1 MVGMRLKIYVS
12 NLELKEKYRESIEK
26 HNKKFLEDRYCDA
39 GFDLFVPEEQLL
51 LCNLTSID
59 YGVKCEATMDNQI
72 TYTDTTEEHITY
84 PTGFYMYPRSSIYKT
99 PLRMCN
105 SVGIIDAG
113 YRGNLKSWFDVKCND
128 KIEKFDRISQI
139 CAPGL
144 QPIYVELVDN
154 EEDLTIT
161 SRGSG
166 GFGSTGK

>member
-1 MVGMRLKIYVS
+1 MSTLQMVLRMFVANNALR
-12 NLELKEKYRESIEK
+12 EKYEQSIAK
-26 HNKKFLEDRYCDA
+26 HNNNIHDEYCDA
-39 GFDLFVPEEQLL
+39 GFDLFVPEGRMLD
-51 LCNLTSID
+51 TPIIDID
-59 YGVKCEATMDNQI
+59 YQVKCEATMQYTSQSEI
-72 TYTDTTEEHITY
+72 TTY

-105 SVGIIDAG
+105 STGIIDAG
-113 YRGNLKSWFDVKCND
+113 YRGNLKSYFDVMYND

-144 QPIYVELVDN
+144 APIYVELVDK
-154 EEDLTIT
+154 EEDLSIT